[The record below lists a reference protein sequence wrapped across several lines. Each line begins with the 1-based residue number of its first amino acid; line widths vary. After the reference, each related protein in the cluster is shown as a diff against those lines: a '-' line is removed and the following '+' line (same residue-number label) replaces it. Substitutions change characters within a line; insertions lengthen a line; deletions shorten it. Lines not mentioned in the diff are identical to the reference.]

1 MMVLLTILHV
11 LIAALLILAVLL
23 QSGKGAGLASSL
35 GGGLSSSS
43 VLGGRTAA
51 TFLSKTTS
59 ILATAFLVSCMLQ
72 SVIKIDHDDTPT
84 TAMERAL
91 EQGDIPLSGFT
102 PFVPPAAEESA
113 PAPSGATEEV
123 SGSDDGAGSQ

>member
-1 MMVLLTILHV
+1 MDIFLTVLHV

-59 ILATAFLVSCMLQ
+59 ILATAFLASCMLQ
-72 SVIKIDHDDTPT
+72 SVIKIDRSDEPT
-84 TAMERAL
+84 TAMERLL
-91 EQGDIPLSGFT
+91 EEGGLPLSSIPV
-102 PFVPPAAEESA
+102 PFSVAEET
-113 PAPSGATEEV
+113 PVVPEEV
-123 SGSDDGAGSQ
+123 DASGN

>member
-1 MMVLLTILHV
+1 MDIFLTVLHV

-59 ILATAFLVSCMLQ
+59 ILATAFLASCMLQ
-72 SVIKIDHDDTPT
+72 SVIKIDRSDEPT
-84 TAMERAL
+84 TAMERLL
-91 EQGDIPLSGFT
+91 EEGGLPLSSIPV
-102 PFVPPAAEESA
+102 PFSVAEETPVVS
-113 PAPSGATEEV
+113 EEV
-123 SGSDDGAGSQ
+123 DASGN

>member
-1 MMVLLTILHV
+1 MTILLTILHV
-11 LIAALLILAVLL
+11 LIAALLIIAVLL

-72 SVIKIDHDDTPT
+72 SVIKIDRDDAPT
-84 TAMERAL
+84 TAMERVL
-91 EQGDIPLSGFT
+91 EEGGTLPVTRT
-102 PFVPPAAEESA
+102 PFVQPVTEEEA
-113 PAPSGATEEV
+113 PAGVEETQ
-123 SGSDDGAGSQ
+123 GSEEGAGSQ

>member
-1 MMVLLTILHV
+1 MNILLTILHV

-35 GGGLSSSS
+35 GGGLSASS

-59 ILATAFLVSCMLQ
+59 ILATAFLVSCMVQ
-72 SVIKIDHDDTPT
+72 SIIKVDRDDTPT
-84 TAMERAL
+84 TAMEREL
-91 EQGDIPLSGFT
+91 ERGRVPFGQTLLEEET
-102 PFVPPAAEESA
+102 PFAPEGAESRL
-113 PAPSGATEEV
+113 
-123 SGSDDGAGSQ
+123 

>member
-1 MMVLLTILHV
+1 MLILLTVIHV
-11 LIAALLILAVLL
+11 LVAALLILAVLL

-35 GGGLSSSS
+35 GGGLSSAS

-72 SVIKIDHDDTPT
+72 SVIKIDRDDTPT
-84 TAMERAL
+84 TAMERVL
-91 EQGDIPLSGFT
+91 EEGGRPTTSLT
-102 PFVPPAAEESA
+102 PFVPTVEETPAVLEGVEE
-113 PAPSGATEEV
+113 T
-123 SGSDDGAGSQ
+123 SGSEEGAGSQ

>member
-1 MMVLLTILHV
+1 MLILLTVIHV

-35 GGGLSSSS
+35 GGGLSSAS

-72 SVIKIDHDDTPT
+72 SVIKIDRDDTPT
-84 TAMERAL
+84 TAMERVL
-91 EQGDIPLSGFT
+91 EEGGIPTTSLT
-102 PFVPPAAEESA
+102 PFEPTVEE
-113 PAPSGATEEV
+113 GVGET
-123 SGSDDGAGSQ
+123 SGSEEGAGSQ

>member
-1 MMVLLTILHV
+1 MNIVLTILHV

-35 GGGLSSSS
+35 GGGLSASS

-59 ILATAFLVSCMLQ
+59 ILATAFLVSCMVQ
-72 SVIKIDHDDTPT
+72 SIIKVDRDDAPT
-84 TAMERAL
+84 TAMERVL
-91 EQGDIPLSGFT
+91 EGGGIRTSFERFL
-102 PFVPPAAEESA
+102 AEEAEES
-113 PAPSGATEEV
+113 SRSEE
-123 SGSDDGAGSQ
+123 GAGSQ